1 MIFGKKKEVID
12 LTLLD
17 NVSPY
22 QRDTHNWY
30 ISFLKAKEIEL
41 ISKLECK
48 RIKTQKKT
56 FYCEQGKI
64 RYPFVYVR
72 LANGIDISPLREY
85 LCIGKHQNMSH
96 DFKNKLIMKASRTTY
111 QKAVEDINESFHFSI
126 SKKTLNRYV
135 IEDANKLDITEEPAE
150 EQNIL
155 IADSTKVRNGKK
167 GHHEAMAVI
176 SLDYE
181 KNESS
186 LTAFALNTKP
196 KDIADKISIERY
208 KAFVGDADLGLR
220 NFFKDKIPFHLCH
233 HHAINDVSFFLWKEG
248 MKKKD
253 RDIIKMKYESI
264 LYTLKNSTKKYWKDN
279 KTGRLVNRIV
289 RTRRSLTNL
298 AAEVSCQGMHETAR
312 YIMDHRDHVLTAA
325 KLALVGIKV
334 PWTTNHAERLMQE
347 IGIRTKKKGMN
358 WTERGLKAVLNL
370 VLKRY
375 FLPIERRNYKEVF
388 TDKLKGVV
396 ET

>member
-1 MIFGKKKEVID
+1 M
-12 LTLLD
+12 TLLD

-72 LANGIDISPLREY
+72 LANCKVISPLREY
-85 LCIGKHQNMSH
+85 LCIGKHQNMSY
-96 DFKNKLIMKASRTTY
+96 DFKSKLIMKASRTTY
-111 QKAVEDINESFHFSI
+111 QKAVEDINESFHFHI

-135 IEDANKLDITEEPAE
+135 IEDANKLDIIEKPTE

-155 IADSTKVRNGKK
+155 IADSTKVRDGRK
-167 GHHEAMAVI
+167 GHHEVMAVI

-181 KNESS
+181 NNESS
-186 LTAFALNTKP
+186 LAAFDINAKP
-196 KDIADKISIERY
+196 KDIAGKINIEKY

-233 HHAINDVSFFLWKEG
+233 QHAINDVSFFLWKDG
-248 MKKKD
+248 MKKRE
-253 RDIIKMKYESI
+253 RDLIIRKFEAI
-264 LYTLKNSTKKYWKDN
+264 IYTLQNSTKKYWKDN
-279 KTGRLVNRIV
+279 KTDRLVNRIV
-289 RTRRSLTNL
+289 RTRRNLTNL
-298 AAEVSCQGMHETAR
+298 AAEVSCKGMHETAR
-312 YIMDHRDHVLTAA
+312 YVMDHRNHVLTAA

-358 WTERGLKAVLNL
+358 WTEQGLRAILNL

-375 FLPIERRNYKEVF
+375 FLPADQRNYKEVF
-388 TDKLKGVV
+388 ANKLKEVV

>member
-1 MIFGKKKEVID
+1 M
-12 LTLLD
+12 TPLD
-17 NVSPY
+17 NVSPC
-22 QRDTHNWY
+22 QRDTQNWY
-30 ISFLKAKEIEL
+30 ISFLKSKEKSL
-41 ISKLECK
+41 ISELLGK

-64 RYPFVYVR
+64 RYPFVFVK
-72 LANGIDISPLREY
+72 LANNEVISPLRDY
-85 LCIGKHQNMSH
+85 LGIGKHQNMSH

-111 QKAVEDINESFHFSI
+111 QKAVEDIYESFHFHI

-135 IEDANKLDITEEPAE
+135 IEDANKLVIIEEPSE

-155 IADSTKVRNGKK
+155 IADSTKVRNGRK
-167 GHHEAMAVI
+167 GHHEVMAVI

-181 KNESS
+181 TNDSS
-186 LTAFALNTKP
+186 LTAFDINTKP
-196 KDIADKISIERY
+196 KDIADKINIERY

-233 HHAINDVSFFLWKEG
+233 QHAINDVSFFLWKEG
-248 MKKKD
+248 MKKKE
-253 RDIIKMKYESI
+253 RDIIKRNFEAR

-279 KTGRLVNRIV
+279 KTGRLVNRII
-289 RTRRSLTNL
+289 RTRRNLTSL
-298 AAEVSCQGMHETAR
+298 AAEISCLGMHDASR

-358 WTERGLKAVLNL
+358 WTEQGLKGILNL

-375 FLPIERRNYKEVF
+375 FLPTERRNYKEVF
-388 TDKLKGVV
+388 TNKAKGVV